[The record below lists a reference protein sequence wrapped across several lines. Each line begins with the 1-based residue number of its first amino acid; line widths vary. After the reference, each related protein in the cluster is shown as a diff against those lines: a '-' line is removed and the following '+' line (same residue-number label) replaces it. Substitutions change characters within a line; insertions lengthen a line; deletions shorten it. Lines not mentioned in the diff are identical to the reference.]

1 MLFFSYG
8 PPATPPPP
16 ICFVPVQTFIIKF
29 NLIQAYEEILNNVVK
44 KIAKANVFF
53 MVSNEDISRASEF
66 CKRYNVCPPSNV
78 ISQAE
83 NKKVFYDT
91 FYDILERQMTGFLH
105 DLQARTITEGVTIE
119 EELNGLIEELRAR
132 KKTKIPELTA
142 QCLARIKEYDI
153 HH

>member
-1 MLFFSYG
+1 M
-8 PPATPPPP
+8 PP
-16 ICFVPVQTFIIKF
+16 IQCH
-29 NLIQAYEEILNNVVK
+29 L
-44 KIAKANVFF
+44 
-53 MVSNEDISRASEF
+53 
-66 CKRYNVCPPSNV
+66 
-78 ISQAE
+78 AE

-119 EELNGLIEELRAR
+119 EELNGLIEELHAR
-132 KKTKIPELTA
+132 KKTKKPELTA